1 MPVCFKPP
9 RTELNAL
16 LATRWFD
23 AKRFSKLPVTRA
35 STLAPVGRRA
45 SRAFAASAL
54 SRESDFGVTSVN
66 WGFANLLARAEAPR

>member
-1 MPVCFKPP
+1 
-9 RTELNAL
+9 L

-45 SRAFAASAL
+45 SRAFPASAL

-66 WGFANLLARAEAPR
+66 